1 MARHPHAAS
10 GARVERLR
18 SVAMK
23 TVKVILRQDLEKL
36 GSAGEIV
43 SVKPGYARNYLLP
56 RGFAFEATAAN
67 VRQLE
72 EERRR
77 AEQRAKRD
85 YLEARRRASQLEG
98 VSLTFHAKAGEESKL
113 FGSITSADIAD
124 RLSEQGIDFGVD
136 RRQVDLAEPIKA
148 LGVYSV
154 PIRLHAEVRP
164 EVKVWV
170 IKAD

>member
-1 MARHPHAAS
+1 
-10 GARVERLR
+10 
-18 SVAMK
+18 MK
-23 TVKVILRQDLEKL
+23 NVKVILREDLEKL
-36 GSAGEIV
+36 GSAGDIV
-43 SVKPGYARNYLLP
+43 TVKPGFARNYLLP
-56 RGFAFEATAAN
+56 RGYAFEATAAN

-72 EERRR
+72 EDRRR
-77 AEQRAKRD
+77 AEQRSKRD
-85 YLEARRRASQLEG
+85 FLEARRRASQLEG

-124 RLSEQGIDFGVD
+124 RLGEQGLDFDVD
-136 RRQVDLAEPIKA
+136 RRQIDLSDPIKA

-164 EVKVWV
+164 EIKVWV

>member
-1 MARHPHAAS
+1 MANVKLIL
-10 GARVERLR
+10 VESIHRLGE
-18 SVAMK
+18 AG
-23 TVKVILRQDLEKL
+23 DL
-36 GSAGEIV
+36 V
-43 SVKPGYARNYLLP
+43 SVKPGFARNYLLP
-56 RGFAFEATAAN
+56 RGFAYEATSAN

-72 EERRR
+72 EDRRR

-85 YLEARRRASQLEG
+85 FLEARRRSAQLEG

-124 RLSEQGIDFGVD
+124 RLGEQGLDFAID
-136 RRQVDLAEPIKA
+136 RRQVDLPDPIKA

-164 EVKVWV
+164 EIKVWV